1 MITKILEK
9 KQKALDHFTK
19 NLLESE
25 AGDAVDRIILF
36 GSVAKGEVDKY
47 SDIDLM
53 IFADKED
60 VVGDVSSRLGYD
72 VLMDH
77 GELVEPHVYP
87 VKEYSDPQSYFVYRA
102 VEVGKNLY
110 SR

>member
-1 MITKILEK
+1 MNPKILEK

-25 AGDAVDRIILF
+25 AGKSVGRIILF
-36 GSVAKGEVDKY
+36 GSVVEGEADKY

-53 IFADKED
+53 IFADKKAAVED
-60 VVGDVSSRLGYD
+60 TSSRLGYD

-87 VKEYSDPQSYFVYRA
+87 IKEYSDPQSYFVYRA
-102 VEVGKNLY
+102 VEVGRDLY